1 VSITP
6 RQLAAS
12 LRACI
17 HIADREAIARFL
29 FDPATET
36 SLNPFRQTSA
46 GAQRSIWAGQS
57 FEFRSSRTE
66 ALGLTCLLRA
76 LDTLPAGEPLVQEL
90 FGAGPYRASI
100 YHLGDGCQL
109 IGAVLHGRGP
119 MALPVFNTS
128 TPRRIA
134 RRSPP
139 TLSRQL
145 DLFAF
150 AGLG

>member
-1 VSITP
+1 VSITR

-12 LRACI
+12 LRACT
-17 HIADREAIARFL
+17 HVADREAIARFL
-29 FDPATET
+29 LDPATEA
-36 SLNPFRQTSA
+36 SLNPFRETSA
-46 GAQRSIWAGQS
+46 GAQRSIWAGQA

-66 ALGLTCLLRA
+66 ALGLACLLRA
-76 LDTLPAGEPLVQEL
+76 LYTLPAGEPLVQEL
-90 FGAGPYRASI
+90 FGVGPYRAAI

-119 MALPVFNTS
+119 MTLPVFNTL
-128 TPRRIA
+128 TQRRTA

-139 TLSRQL
+139 TPSRQL

-150 AGLG
+150 VGLG